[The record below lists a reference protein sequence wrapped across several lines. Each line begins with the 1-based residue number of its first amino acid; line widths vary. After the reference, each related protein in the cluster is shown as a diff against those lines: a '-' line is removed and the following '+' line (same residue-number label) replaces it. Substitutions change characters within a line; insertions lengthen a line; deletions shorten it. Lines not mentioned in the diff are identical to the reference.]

1 LRELFQ
7 VYAIILLFQ
16 ISFENSYP
24 SAQSFMIQRIFS
36 QKTTSDIYTHSP
48 KQIEDIQKIR
58 WTHKVN
64 IAPVPEEYRYEFLS
78 ALLKQNFQRMIQGA
92 KIGLFIFGI
101 AIFLLDVVNIPMT
114 KLVLREEY
122 IPLRYVLYAILI
134 IGYLAGKRLRL
145 TDPNASMMGFF
156 MWANLF
162 RGSFS
167 LIVYVMFYD
176 LAQAGENIG
185 GAFGIFVGLFSMG
198 LYSNPGYIL
207 LLAIINGAVFF
218 GIVIATTT
226 DGVIIFDSLF
236 TGFSMLAIAS
246 FSASILY
253 KSFCQ
258 EFANKKQ
265 TEEEQR
271 KALELNQQ
279 LSQANEEI
287 SRQMELLGEQSR
299 SIEIA
304 NTMLQEQSIEVE
316 RERDRA
322 TMLLYN
328 ILPKTIA
335 ERLQSGEENIA
346 NHFENVTVLFA
357 DIVGFTQLSA
367 SRPAWDIVSLLN
379 RIFSAF
385 DIFSEQYNLEKI
397 KTIGDAYMIV
407 GGLPEARD
415 DHAEAVARM
424 ALEMLATVELLS
436 KTMGA
441 PISLRIGIHSGAVV
455 AGVIGKKKF
464 AYDLWGDT
472 VNTASRM
479 ESHGEAGKIHV
490 SEEVYRALGGHRSLD
505 IGHSSDD
512 NTNVPMTSAP
522 MTNQPM
528 TNGFLFEERG
538 EIEVKGK
545 GMMRTWFLH
554 RSRIE
559 K

>member
-1 LRELFQ
+1 
-7 VYAIILLFQ
+7 
-16 ISFENSYP
+16 
-24 SAQSFMIQRIFS
+24 
-36 QKTTSDIYTHSP
+36 
-48 KQIEDIQKIR
+48 
-58 WTHKVN
+58 
-64 IAPVPEEYRYEFLS
+64 
-78 ALLKQNFQRMIQGA
+78 
-92 KIGLFIFGI
+92 
-101 AIFLLDVVNIPMT
+101 
-114 KLVLREEY
+114 
-122 IPLRYVLYAILI
+122 
-134 IGYLAGKRLRL
+134 
-145 TDPNASMMGFF
+145 MM
-156 MWANLF
+156 
-162 RGSFS
+162 
-167 LIVYVMFYD
+167 
-176 LAQAGENIG
+176 
-185 GAFGIFVGLFSMG
+185 
-198 LYSNPGYIL
+198 
-207 LLAIINGAVFF
+207 
-218 GIVIATTT
+218 ATTT
-226 DGVIIFDSLF
+226 DGVVIFDSLF
-236 TGFSMLAIAS
+236 TGFSMLAIAG

-265 TEEEQR
+265 TEEEQQ

-279 LSQANEEI
+279 LSLANEEI

-328 ILPKTIA
+328 ILPRTIA
-335 ERLQSGEENIA
+335 DRLQSGEENIA

-367 SRPAWDIVSLLN
+367 SRPAWDVVSLLN

-436 KTMGA
+436 KTLDA
-441 PISLRIGIHSGAVV
+441 PIALRIGIHSGAVV

-490 SEEVYRALGGHRSLD
+490 SEGVFTALQGKF
-505 IGHSSDD
+505 
-512 NTNVPMTSAP
+512 A
-522 MTNQPM
+522 
-528 TNGFLFEERG
+528 FEEREAM
-538 EIEVKGK
+538 EIKGK
-545 GMMRTWFLH
+545 GVMRTWFL
-554 RSRIE
+554 INT
-559 K
+559 KV